1 MPPKRRVYELM
12 NPDVFCLRPEQS
24 VAEAARGL
32 AGAGVSGAPVVDE
45 HGRVVGVVT
54 QNDLVR
60 HNADPRN
67 ASESGQF
74 FTDMEEYRDLR
85 AARPDRSGTHV
96 EKVMTRRVYTVE
108 RDAGVAIAANIMRE
122 RGVHR
127 LFVVDR
133 GRLVG
138 VLSSLDL
145 MRVVEE
151 TC

>member
-1 MPPKRRVYELM
+1 M
-12 NPDVFCLRPEQS
+12 NPDVFCLQPTQS
-24 VAEAARGL
+24 AGEAARGL
-32 AGAGVSGAPVVDE
+32 AAAGVSGAPVVDE

-60 HNADPRN
+60 HQADPRN

-74 FTDMEEYRDLR
+74 YTNLDEYRDLR
-85 AARPDRSGTHV
+85 RLPPDRSGTPV
-96 EKVMTRRVYTVE
+96 EKLMTRRVFTVE

-122 RGVHR
+122 RRVHR

-138 VLSSLDL
+138 VLSALDL
-145 MRVVEE
+145 MRIVEE
-151 TC
+151 AC